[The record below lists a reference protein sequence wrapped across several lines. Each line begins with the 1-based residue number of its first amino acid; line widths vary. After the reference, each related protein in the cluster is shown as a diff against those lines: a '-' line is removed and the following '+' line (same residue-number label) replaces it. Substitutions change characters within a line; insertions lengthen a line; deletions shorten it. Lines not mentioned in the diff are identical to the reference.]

1 MRAFIS
7 GGARVRGRASALT
20 YFTSFLR
27 APPRRAAE
35 SAVFINLTFP
45 SVYHVN
51 N

>member
-1 MRAFIS
+1 MLVAEAGRAF
-7 GGARVRGRASALT
+7 LT
-20 YFTSFLR
+20 YFTSFMCELTR
-27 APPRRAAE
+27 EIKDPRRAAE